1 MSLPINSLYSLTWG
15 DYGTSLVSAV
25 QLLRC
30 HGDLVDV
37 TLAAGGRSFPAHKIV
52 LCAASPFL
60 LDLLKNTPCKHPV
73 VMLAGVNAND
83 LEALL
88 EFVYRGEV
96 SVDHSQLPSLLQ
108 AAHCLNIQGLAPQ
121 TVSHKDDNTTY
132 TTSIQLHP
140 TLVPQHQQVKAVID
154 VGNNVCF
161 SPEQTEDLITTLTP
175 TQTVQ
180 AQVIETITPEQ
191 MSDEVTKDVISQ
203 FLPTRKRKSRP
214 KKPSQSQGTNAPGIQ
229 QQQQPQQQQQVAT
242 ATVSAGGTQAAKVLK
257 TDEEGTI
264 QTIIVNSAEEAVNVV
279 KDIKKE
285 AQVVDGT
292 ATTAAVMDTKDGII
306 KIKNKSQSEQPATC
320 PICQAVIRQSR
331 NLRRHLEL
339 RHFKKP
345 GMKKERVKKTKQ
357 GTVPGQA
364 NTSGTAGNG
373 TVTTVEQQQQA
384 QAQQAQQTAI
394 ETAGTISV
402 TVSQAQAQQ
411 LEQAAANGQQHVVT
425 QHENADG
432 TTSLSIAQVQTLD
445 GHQLAIG
452 NLNQATLIRTSESIE
467 AGIIATHEPTLRPH
481 TELFRVGNTVY
492 TIEERR
498 PDQPNRLT

>member
-154 VGNNVCF
+154 VGNNVC
-161 SPEQTEDLITTLTP
+161 TEDLITTLTP
-175 TQTVQ
+175 TQTIQ

-191 MSDEVTKDVISQ
+191 MGDEVTKDVISQ
-203 FLPTRKRKSRP
+203 FLPTRKRKQRT
-214 KKPSQSQGTNAPGIQ
+214 KKPSQSQGQNATGMQ
-229 QQQQPQQQQQVAT
+229 QAT
-242 ATVSAGGTQAAKVLK
+242 ATVSAGGTQAAKVMK

-264 QTIIVNSAEEAVNVV
+264 QTIIVNSAEEAANVV

-285 AQVVDGT
+285 SQAVDGGS
-292 ATTAAVMDTKDGII
+292 VMDSKDGII

-345 GMKKERVKKTKQ
+345 GMKKERVKKSKQ
-357 GTVPGQA
+357 GNANGGQA

-384 QAQQAQQTAI
+384 QAQQQAQQQTTI

>member
-140 TLVPQHQQVKAVID
+140 TLVPQQHAVKAVID
-154 VGNNVCF
+154 VGNNVC
-161 SPEQTEDLITTLTP
+161 TEDLITTLTP

-203 FLPTRKRKSRP
+203 FLPTRKRKQRT
-214 KKPSQSQGTNAPGIQ
+214 KKPSQSGGQNATGVQ
-229 QQQQPQQQQQVAT
+229 AT
-242 ATVSAGGTQAAKVLK
+242 ATVSAGGTNAAKVMK
-257 TDEEGTI
+257 ADEEGTI
-264 QTIIVNSAEEAVNVV
+264 QTIIVNSAEEAANVV

-285 AQVVDGT
+285 ASQDGT
-292 ATTAAVMDTKDGII
+292 SVIDSKDGII
-306 KIKNKSQSEQPATC
+306 TYNQITEIKNKSQSEQPATC

-345 GMKKERVKKTKQ
+345 GMKKERVKKNKQ
-357 GTVPGQA
+357 GNANGGQA
-364 NTSGTAGNG
+364 NTSGTNGAGA
-373 TVTTVEQQQQA
+373 TTAEQQQVQVQQQA
-384 QAQQAQQTAI
+384 QQQTTI

-452 NLNQATLIRTSESIE
+452 NLNQATLIRTGESIE

>member
-140 TLVPQHQQVKAVID
+140 TLVPQNHAVKAVID
-154 VGNNVCF
+154 VGNNVC
-161 SPEQTEDLITTLTP
+161 TEDLITTLTP

-191 MSDEVTKDVISQ
+191 MTDEVTKDVISQ
-203 FLPTRKRKSRP
+203 FLPTRKRKQRT
-214 KKPSQSQGTNAPGIQ
+214 KKPSQSGGQNITGVQ
-229 QQQQPQQQQQVAT
+229 AT
-242 ATVSAGGTQAAKVLK
+242 ATVTAGGTNAAKVLK

-264 QTIIVNSAEEAVNVV
+264 QTIIVNSAEEAANVV

-285 AQVVDGT
+285 ATADG
-292 ATTAAVMDTKDGII
+292 ASVMESKDGII

-345 GMKKERVKKTKQ
+345 GMKKERVKKNKQ
-357 GTVPGQA
+357 GNGQA
-364 NTSGTAGNG
+364 NTSGTNGSGAGN
-373 TVTTVEQQQQA
+373 TTAEQQAHAQQQA
-384 QAQQAQQTAI
+384 QQQTTI

-411 LEQAAANGQQHVVT
+411 IEQAAANGQQHVVT

-452 NLNQATLIRTSESIE
+452 NLNQATLIRTGESIE

>member
-140 TLVPQHQQVKAVID
+140 TLVPQHQAVKAVID
-154 VGNNVCF
+154 VGNNVC
-161 SPEQTEDLITTLTP
+161 TEDLITTLTP

-180 AQVIETITPEQ
+180 AQVIETITPDQ

-203 FLPTRKRKSRP
+203 FLPTRKRKQRV
-214 KKPSQSQGTNAPGIQ
+214 KKPSQSQGTNATGLVQ
-229 QQQQPQQQQQVAT
+229 QAT

-264 QTIIVNSAEEAVNVV
+264 QTIIVNSAEEAANVV

-292 ATTAAVMDTKDGII
+292 SVIDTKDGII

-345 GMKKERVKKTKQ
+345 GMKKERVKKSKQ
-357 GTVPGQA
+357 VNANGQA
-364 NTSGTAGNG
+364 NTSGSAGNG
-373 TVTTVEQQQQA
+373 SGTEQQVQVQQQA
-384 QAQQAQQTAI
+384 QQQTTI

-452 NLNQATLIRTSESIE
+452 NLNQATLIRTSDSIE

>member
-140 TLVPQHQQVKAVID
+140 TLVPQNHVKAVID
-154 VGNNVCF
+154 VGNNVC
-161 SPEQTEDLITTLTP
+161 TEELITTLGP

-180 AQVIETITPEQ
+180 AQVIETITPDQ
-191 MSDEVTKDVISQ
+191 MTDEVTKDVISQ
-203 FLPTRKRKSRP
+203 FLPTRKRKQRT
-214 KKPSQSQGTNAPGIQ
+214 KKNANQGQAGAATN
-229 QQQQPQQQQQVAT
+229 
-242 ATVSAGGTQAAKVLK
+242 SAGGTQAAKVMK
-257 TDEEGTI
+257 TDDDGTL
-264 QTIIVNSAEEAVNVV
+264 QTIIVNNAEEGAAVA

-285 AQVVDGT
+285 TNPDGT
-292 ATTAAVMDTKDGII
+292 PIDTKEGII
-306 KIKNKSQSEQPATC
+306 KIKSKSQSEQPATC

-345 GMKKERVKKTKQ
+345 GVKKERIRKSKK
-357 GTVPGQA
+357 GQA
-364 NTSGTAGNG
+364 NQNQANGSNGANAGNV
-373 TVTTVEQQQQA
+373 TVQGGDQVGQQQTQQQVVQQQA
-384 QAQQAQQTAI
+384 QQVQQGQQQTTI
-394 ETAGTISV
+394 DTTGTISV

-411 LEQAAANGQQHVVT
+411 IEQAAANGQQHVVT

-452 NLNQATLIRTSESIE
+452 NLNQATLIRTGEPIE
-467 AGIIATHEPTLRPH
+467 TGIIATHEPTLRPH

-498 PDQPNRLT
+498 TDTTNRLT

>member
-140 TLVPQHQQVKAVID
+140 TLVPQQHAVKAVID
-154 VGNNVCF
+154 VGNNVC
-161 SPEQTEDLITTLTP
+161 TEDLITTLTP

-203 FLPTRKRKSRP
+203 FLPTRKRKQRT
-214 KKPSQSQGTNAPGIQ
+214 KKPSQSGGQNATGVQ
-229 QQQQPQQQQQVAT
+229 AT
-242 ATVSAGGTQAAKVLK
+242 ATVSAGGTNAAKVMK
-257 TDEEGTI
+257 ADEEGTI
-264 QTIIVNSAEEAVNVV
+264 QTIIVNSAEEAANVV

-285 AQVVDGT
+285 ASQDGT
-292 ATTAAVMDTKDGII
+292 SVIDSKDGII
-306 KIKNKSQSEQPATC
+306 TYNQITEIKNKSQSEQPATC

-345 GMKKERVKKTKQ
+345 GMKKERVKKNKQ
-357 GTVPGQA
+357 GNANGGQA
-364 NTSGTAGNG
+364 NTSGTNG
-373 TVTTVEQQQQA
+373 SGATTAEQQQVQVQQQA
-384 QAQQAQQTAI
+384 QQQTTI

-452 NLNQATLIRTSESIE
+452 NLNQATLIRTGESIE